1 MGGDIM
7 NDREIDLDEY
17 PKEFVLKNGRKIRVR
32 LLTKEDGK
40 ALLKFFSGL
49 PEEDRLFLK
58 HNVSDK
64 KLIYSWVK
72 NINYG
77 KVLPIVVV
85 ADGEI
90 IGEATLHMK
99 KHGWSKDV
107 GEIRL
112 VIEPGYR
119 RQRLGYRLVCEMI
132 SLAIKLGLDKILVQ
146 LAADQEYEIRLFEML
161 GFRVEALLCN
171 LLNDLKGKKRDLI
184 IMVHDIDNIWRK
196 TQCYGVFDLITS

>member
-1 MGGDIM
+1 MKG
-7 NDREIDLDEY
+7 REINLNEY
-17 PKEFVLKNGRKIRVR
+17 PKEFVLKNEEKIKLRP
-32 LLTKEDGK
+32 LTKEDGK
-40 ALLKFFSGL
+40 ALLKFFAGL

-64 KLIYSWVK
+64 NLIYSWVK
-72 NINYG
+72 NIDYG
-77 KVLPIVVV
+77 KVLPIVVE

-99 KHGWSKDV
+99 KHGWFKDV

-112 VIEPGYR
+112 VIEPRYR
-119 RQRLGYRLVCEMI
+119 RQRLGYRLICEMI
-132 SLAIKLGLDKILVQ
+132 YLAIKLGLEKIIVQ

-161 GFRVEALLCN
+161 GFRVEALLGN

-184 IMVHDIDNIWRK
+184 IMVHDIDSVWRK
-196 TQCYGVFDLITS
+196 TQCYGIFDLTTSLE